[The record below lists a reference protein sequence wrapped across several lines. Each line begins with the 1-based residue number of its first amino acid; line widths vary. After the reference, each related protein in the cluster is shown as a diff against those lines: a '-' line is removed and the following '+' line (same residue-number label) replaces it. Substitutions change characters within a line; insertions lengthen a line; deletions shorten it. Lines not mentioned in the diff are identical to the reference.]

1 MHDMH
6 IHTILGRGNLQM
18 ILMPQRLLYKNS
30 SCKKWKGAKPYLA
43 KQARISLVFPYGRN
57 AIRLCWVAGKTEQMK
72 ETEQPHLQSWQ
83 WMENS
88 AWNLSQTYVLLIRLL
103 LDFVW
108 KWIALDLVKKLLGK
122 ALVELFLV
130 CQVLPSLRLNIWRNS
145 LQPYFF
151 PQYFL

>member
-1 MHDMH
+1 
-6 IHTILGRGNLQM
+6 
-18 ILMPQRLLYKNS
+18 
-30 SCKKWKGAKPYLA
+30 
-43 KQARISLVFPYGRN
+43 
-57 AIRLCWVAGKTEQMK
+57 MK

-130 CQVLPSLRLNIWRNS
+130 CQVLPSLRLNI
-145 LQPYFF
+145 
-151 PQYFL
+151 